1 MRQLLQGL
9 NCVERLLLVDL
20 CEADGL
26 TALHLA
32 TIGGHHAVCSTL
44 IEGRADV
51 DARSAQHDTPLM
63 WAAHLGHSAVCQLL
77 LKSGADA
84 SIKNASGQ
92 TAENH
97 VSFSAGIEADPAA
110 ARRAANL
117 AAVQAALRE
126 QAERKEEE
134 EFWSNVRARRERRD
148 SEGDKDDFRQ
158 FAASTA
164 HRYAKQEPV
173 TTKRL
178 IPAQLRR
185 HYGLL
190 EIAAEATDI
199 DVRKAYRKL
208 ALKHHPDKNPQD
220 PDGAKKRFAEVA
232 VAYEAICSYL
242 AKGREE

>member
-1 MRQLLQGL
+1 MQAHNRGF
-9 NCVERLLLVDL
+9 RRIKD
-20 CEADGL
+20 
-26 TALHLA
+26 AL
-32 TIGGHHAVCSTL
+32 
-44 IEGRADV
+44 
-51 DARSAQHDTPLM
+51 
-63 WAAHLGHSAVCQLL
+63 
-77 LKSGADA
+77 
-84 SIKNASGQ
+84 
-92 TAENH
+92 ENH

-220 PDGAKKRFAEVA
+220 PDGAKKRFAE
-232 VAYEAICSYL
+232 
-242 AKGREE
+242 

>member
-1 MRQLLQGL
+1 
-9 NCVERLLLVDL
+9 
-20 CEADGL
+20 
-26 TALHLA
+26 
-32 TIGGHHAVCSTL
+32 
-44 IEGRADV
+44 
-51 DARSAQHDTPLM
+51 M

-164 HRYAKQEPV
+164 HRYAKQEWA
-173 TTKRL
+173 L
-178 IPAQLRR
+178 IQVWSDLKPRVLVKMPKAQNSSQKVQ
-185 HYGLL
+185 GC
-190 EIAAEATDI
+190 
-199 DVRKAYRKL
+199 
-208 ALKHHPDKNPQD
+208 NPLS
-220 PDGAKKRFAEVA
+220 
-232 VAYEAICSYL
+232 I
-242 AKGREE
+242 

>member
-1 MRQLLQGL
+1 NKRPRPASEKEAAGERQCTAESLRKAAFQGQLSQVRQLLQGL

-92 TAENH
+92 TA
-97 VSFSAGIEADPAA
+97 VP
-110 ARRAANL
+110 
-117 AAVQAALRE
+117 
-126 QAERKEEE
+126 
-134 EFWSNVRARRERRD
+134 W
-148 SEGDKDDFRQ
+148 
-158 FAASTA
+158 
-164 HRYAKQEPV
+164 
-173 TTKRL
+173 RL
-178 IPAQLRR
+178 PEML
-185 HYGLL
+185 H
-190 EIAAEATDI
+190 
-199 DVRKAYRKL
+199 
-208 ALKHHPDKNPQD
+208 
-220 PDGAKKRFAEVA
+220 
-232 VAYEAICSYL
+232 
-242 AKGREE
+242 